1 MNKYKALTKKGAT
14 AYLQVLEEIDWFDKA
29 NDDKT
34 NVIARL
40 EELSN
45 LPNSDNDY
53 AYALKSWLLDYEDY
67 EFDDDSKTEL
77 FREACTI
84 AGLEFVS
91 VEFEDLD
98 EEINVKLTT
107 NKGTN
112 EYEVSADFMYQAPL
126 LMEEV
131 MNHILAED
139 GNYFLMIL
147 AEDQTVHYAFI
158 TLDLYFEA
166 VEKGVIPE
174 YEDYIEHLDNN
185 YG

>member
-1 MNKYKALTKKGAT
+1 MNKYKTLTKKGAA
-14 AYLQVLEEIDWFDKA
+14 AYLQALEEIDWFSKA

-34 NVIARL
+34 NVTARL

-45 LPNSDNDY
+45 LPNSDNHY

-67 EFDDDSKTEL
+67 EFDDDSKTDL

-91 VEFEDLD
+91 VEFEDLGED
-98 EEINVKLTT
+98 VNVKLTT
-107 NKGTN
+107 DKGTN
-112 EYEVSADFMYQAPL
+112 EYEVSADMMYQAPL

-131 MNHILAED
+131 MNRLLPED
-139 GNYFLMIL
+139 GNYFLVIL

-166 VEKGVIPE
+166 VEKGVIPK
-174 YEDYIEHLDNN
+174 YKDYLNHIDNN
-185 YG
+185 YL